1 MKFKNLQMKRQ
12 FVSGKTVVGIDP
24 AKRSHHATV
33 LDPDGLQLGKSFSF
47 QNNHTGFKQTLW
59 TKLKQQFEEVNPES
73 VIFAVEN
80 SCNLWSQLTHYLHHS
95 GYAVVLVSPVTT
107 HRSRPFLNHDLSHTD
122 PKDALLIASAGRA
135 GYFDFYRT
143 YSEETRTM
151 HQLSLTYNKLLKSYQ
166 QHRTRLR
173 SFVEQ
178 LFPEFV
184 TLLPLST
191 QSSRYVLR
199 KYFLPEHFLSIDIA
213 KESQALERI
222 SGKQHGE
229 ATLNKLREAAENS
242 IGIPKSGSEVTA
254 AQLTLSS
261 WLTLLDALEQQLE
274 LVMTELVTLV
284 KRTPY
289 YEILTSI
296 KGVSTKL
303 AALFIAETR
312 DLSSFSHYKQLEKYA
327 GYNLRQLQSGEF
339 VGRRHISRIGN
350 RRLSWIIYKMT
361 EETARYVPEVRI
373 KYLRRQLQ
381 RRQYRKNLIACVP
394 VLLKLIVSLVK
405 KNRIY
410 HESEEKLAELS
421 ELEVQYEQATGKKS
435 KTAFVLKPAA

>member
-1 MKFKNLQMKRQ
+1 M
-12 FVSGKTVVGIDP
+12 VKTIVGIDP
-24 AKRSHHATV
+24 SKRSHHATV
-33 LDPDGLQLGKSFSF
+33 LDSDGLQLCKSFSF
-47 QNNHTGFKQTLW
+47 QNSSTGFKETLW
-59 TKLKQQFEEVNPES
+59 DKLKHKLEEINPES

-80 SCNLWSQLTHYLHHS
+80 SCNLWSQLTHYLHAS
-95 GYAVVLVSPVTT
+95 GYSVVLVSPVTT

-122 PKDALLIASAGRA
+122 PKDALLIASAARA

-151 HQLSLTYNKLLKSYQ
+151 HHLSLTYSKLLKSYQ

-184 TLLPLST
+184 TILPLST
-191 QSSRYVLR
+191 QSSRYVLS
-199 KYFLPEHFLSIDIA
+199 KYFLPEHFLTLNVA
-213 KESQALERI
+213 EEARTLERI
-222 SGKQHGE
+222 SGKQHG
-229 ATLNKLREAAENS
+229 AASLNKLRKAAGTS
-242 IGIPKSGSEVTA
+242 IGIPKTGSEVSA
-254 AQLTLSS
+254 VRLTLES
-261 WLTLLDALEQQLE
+261 WLTLLDTLEQQLE

-284 KRTPY
+284 KNTPY
-289 YEILTSI
+289 FEILTSL
-296 KGVSTKL
+296 KGISNKL

-350 RRLSWIIYKMT
+350 RRLSWIVYKMT

-373 KYLRRQLQ
+373 KYLKRQLV
-381 RRQYRKNLIACVP
+381 RRGYRNNLVSCVP
-394 VLLKLIVSLVK
+394 VLLKLIVSLIK
-405 KNRIY
+405 ETRQY
-410 HESEEKLAELS
+410 QESEEKLAELS
-421 ELEVQYEQATGKKS
+421 ELEVRYEQLTGKKS
-435 KTAFVLKPAA
+435 KFAFVVKPAA